1 MGKNEDLLVSG
12 FGVEYG
18 IDIVVFAGDDD
29 GESAIGVWLRNPN
42 TKRDWGDAFCCEELR
57 HKEREVHLRVHANIK
72 IASFECSS
80 LRVYSTLW
88 FWISGFLF
96 LFLCY
101 GVFLFFL
108 IAIVNF

>member
-18 IDIVVFAGDDD
+18 IDIVVFAGNDD

-42 TKRDWGDAFCCEELR
+42 TQRDWGDAFWSEELR

-72 IASFECSS
+72 IAILE
-80 LRVYSTLW
+80 
-88 FWISGFLF
+88 
-96 LFLCY
+96 
-101 GVFLFFL
+101 
-108 IAIVNF
+108 